1 MLLISQNFFK
11 KLKNLMA
18 AVFYLIPVLI
28 IIIIAHVPKCS
39 LNPYQPNLA
48 YYFLFNTF
56 LCPITV
62 VVIIII
68 IIIKSAN
75 QVKYL

>member
-1 MLLISQNFFK
+1 MV
-11 KLKNLMA
+11 
-18 AVFYLIPVLI
+18 AVFDLIPVL
-28 IIIIAHVPKCS
+28 IIIIAHVPKCP

-48 YYFLFNTF
+48 YYSIILYI

-62 VVIIII
+62 III

>member
-1 MLLISQNFFK
+1 
-11 KLKNLMA
+11 MA
-18 AVFYLIPVLI
+18 AVFDLIPVLI

-48 YYFLFNTF
+48 YYSIIYIF

-62 VVIIII
+62 IVI

-75 QVKYL
+75 QIKYL